1 MTMEQNLIDKFKTIY
16 GKDCDLILKAYEF
29 ADVKHKGQMRDTG
42 KEYISHPLA
51 VAEILADM
59 NADVQSVVVGL
70 LHDCLEDCDCT
81 EDEICKFFG
90 EEIKNL
96 CVGYSKIEFIKQ
108 ARMKNPEEIENLR
121 KMLLALAKDARV
133 AFVKLADRLD
143 NLRTLGVKERAK
155 QVKIAQETLDLF
167 VPLAERLSANKL
179 KRELE
184 NQCFMFIFP
193 EDYVQTTKFIE
204 ENFKKREKITIEI
217 NETIKQL
224 AKNHNVEVVKVQSR
238 IKSNYG
244 VFVKMQKKGKESIFD
259 VVAHRIILKEI
270 KDCYT
275 MLGAVHEKWK
285 PVDGRIKDYIAHPK
299 PNFYRSLHTTVYF
312 PSEHGDVPFEIQI
325 RTEEMH
331 NFCEYGFAAHWMYKE
346 AGSKASSNH
355 GNAKMLELKN
365 TELQNEGSQ
374 NENKK
379 TEDNAEDYMQVIKAG
394 LYSDKVF
401 IFTPK
406 LNVIELQEG
415 ANSIDLAYNI
425 HSALGNRSVGT
436 KINGKMVPIF
446 TKLNTGDIVEIIT
459 SSNSKGPSKDW
470 LKVVRMQSTRDKI
483 NAFFRK
489 NMREE
494 HIKKGK
500 TILEQAAKAKGY
512 ALPSLMTDEILSIL
526 VEKMRIKD
534 MDEVYAQLGY
544 GSLASAKIINRLI
557 SLYEEFH
564 KADNTGFE
572 KNYAEETDKKDTDI
586 SGLGG
591 IMTKLAKCCT
601 PIPGDDIV
609 GYISRGRGITVHR
622 KDCPIVQTLE
632 QDRLMEVDWGT
643 KALNERY
650 STVIKIVAK
659 NSPNTLGLI
668 SNKLAENKLT
678 LNFIYS
684 EKSKSDD
691 AVYNIGIEVKNKHE
705 LNDFINKLEAMQEV
719 YYIFR

>member
-1 MTMEQNLIDKFKTIY
+1 MAIEQSLIDKFKNIY
-16 GKDCDLILKAYEF
+16 GKDYNLIAKAYEF
-29 ADVKHKGQMRDTG
+29 AEVKHKGQKRDTG
-42 KEYISHPLA
+42 KDYISHPLA
-51 VAEILADM
+51 VAEILANM
-59 NADVQSVVVGL
+59 NADVESVVVGL
-70 LHDCLEDCDCT
+70 LHDCLEDCDCS
-81 EDEICKFFG
+81 EEEIFKFFG

-96 CVGYSKIEFIKQ
+96 CVGYSKIESIKQ
-108 ARMKNPEEIENLR
+108 ARMVNPDEIENLR

-155 QVKIAQETLDLF
+155 QVKIAQETLDLL
-167 VPLAERLSANKL
+167 VPIAERLSANKL

-184 NQCFMFIFP
+184 NLCFMYIFP
-193 EDYVQTTKFIE
+193 EDYIQTTKFIE
-204 ENFKKREKITIEI
+204 DNFKKREKITLEI
-217 NETIKQL
+217 NETIKRL
-224 AKNHNVEVVKVQSR
+224 AKDHNVEVVKVQSR

-244 VFVKMQKKGKESIFD
+244 VFVKMQKKGKESIYD

-275 MLGAVHEKWK
+275 MLGAVHEQWK

-312 PSEHGDVPFEIQI
+312 PTEHGNVPFEIQI

-331 NFCEYGFAAHWMYKE
+331 NFSEYGFAAHWMYKE
-346 AGSKASSNH
+346 VGSKASASH
-355 GNAKMLELKN
+355 GNAKMLELK
-365 TELQNEGSQ
+365 TEETKKQD
-374 NENKK
+374 KK
-379 TEDNAEDYMQVIKAG
+379 TEDNAEEYMQVINAG
-394 LYSDKVF
+394 LYVDSVF
-401 IFTPK
+401 VFTPK
-406 LNVIELQEG
+406 LNVVELQEG

-425 HSALGNRSVGT
+425 HSGIGNRSVGT

-446 TKLNTGDIVEIIT
+446 TKLNTGDMVEIVT

-470 LKVVRMQSTRDKI
+470 LKVVKMQSTRDKI

-494 HIKKGK
+494 NIKKGK

-512 ALPSLMTDEILSIL
+512 VLSSLMTDEILSIL

-564 KADNTGFE
+564 KADDIGVS
-572 KNYAEETDKKDTDI
+572 KNYAEDKTKKDTDI

-601 PIPGDDIV
+601 PIPGDEIV

-632 QDRLMEVDWGT
+632 QDRMMEVDWGK

-650 STVIKIVAK
+650 SAIIKIVAK
-659 NSPNTLGLI
+659 NSSNTLGAI
-668 SNKLAENKLT
+668 SNKLAENKIT

-684 EKSKSDD
+684 EKTKSDD
-691 AVYNIGIEVKNKHE
+691 AIYNIGIDVKNKHE
-705 LNDFINKLEAMQEV
+705 LNDFINKLESMPEV